1 MCLKIGNVIDDHEST
16 LEIRTYPHR
25 NRVIELTPNR
35 TEAVGTST
43 RGSVVQ
49 DVEGEGTEVL
59 AELYNTLP
67 LLLEDF
73 DTLDVLEILDEDGD
87 VVEAFV
93 EEGPFVEEREVLEG
107 SRELLL
113 VIVRGA

>member
-1 MCLKIGNVIDDHEST
+1 MCLKTGNVTDQHESY
-16 LEIRTYPHR
+16 LELHNYPHR
-25 NRVIELTPNR
+25 NRIIELTPNR
-35 TEAVGTST
+35 TEAVGTSA

-59 AELYNTLP
+59 AQLCDTLL

-73 DTLDVLEILDEDGD
+73 DTLDVLEILDEDGN

-93 EEGPFVEEREVLEG
+93 EEEPFVEEREVLEG